1 MTLFLS
7 LSDLVVCWGL
17 AMDFGVWFVG
27 GLLVIGGFLIL
38 VFWCGGGDF
47 AMDFGWVAR
56 SVVEFDFAMN
66 FGF

>member
-1 MTLFLS
+1 MI
-7 LSDLVVCWGL
+7 
-17 AMDFGVWFVG
+17 
-27 GLLVIGGFLIL
+27 VIGGFLIL

-56 SVVEFDFAMN
+56 SVVKFDFAMN